1 MNKSL
6 LATFVCTAG
15 LLCTAAWSAPGEY
28 WEITSKM
35 EMPGMP
41 MAMPATTI
49 KVCIAKGAEKNP
61 PPNKD
66 CETTD
71 VRTSGSKT
79 LWKVRC
85 NQNGEIMT
93 GSGEMS
99 GNADK
104 SEGTTRLTG
113 KSGGQNIDMTM
124 TYQSRRIGGAC
135 DSDEMM
141 NKVKSQMCD
150 TSKFTSTVEWI
161 GSAERFLKDQTACPG
176 KKEPLCN
183 AVRKDAVRDG
193 GIYQMLVTEEK
204 RNGGLIAR
212 SCGLDM
218 EATTRTMCKSL
229 TGSKVEAMA
238 SYCPAEAKAY
248 RDAARK
254 KACEGRSYTSKGD
267 LAKCLSG
274 TSTAATDDEAPAA
287 STRSTS
293 KGTSKGNAAAPDES
307 QTQSGQGK
315 SSSAAPAPAPTPA
328 SPNPADAVLDGAK
341 KLKGLFGL

>member
-15 LLCTAAWSAPGEY
+15 LFCTAAWSAPGEY

-41 MAMPATTI
+41 MAMPATTT
-49 KVCIAKGAEKNP
+49 KVCIAKGSEKNP

-66 CETTD
+66 CEMTD
-71 VRTSGSKT
+71 VRTSGNKT

-85 NQNGEIMT
+85 NHNGEIMT

-104 SEGTTRLTG
+104 SEGTTRLSG

-124 TYQSRRIGGAC
+124 AYQSRRIGGSC

-141 NKVKSQMCD
+141 NKIKGQICD
-150 TSKFTSTVEWI
+150 TSKYSTNDWI
-161 GSAERFLKDQTACPG
+161 GNAERFLKDQTTCPG
-176 KKEPLCN
+176 KKEPMCN
-183 AVRKDAVRDG
+183 AVRKDAVREAG
-193 GIYQMLVTEEK
+193 VYQYLATIEK
-204 RNGGLIAR
+204 NNGGLIAR

-218 EATTRTMCKSL
+218 EATTRAMCKSL
-229 TGSKVEAMA
+229 PGSKVEAMA
-238 SYCPAEAKAY
+238 SYCPAEAKAH

-267 LAKCLSG
+267 LSKCLSG
-274 TSTAATDDEAPAA
+274 ASTDNDSAA
-287 STRSTS
+287 SDQDAAPGSQS
-293 KGTSKGNAAAPDES
+293 KGSNKGKAAAAP
-307 QTQSGQGK
+307 T
-315 SSSAAPAPAPTPA
+315 AAPTPAPTPA
-328 SPNPADAVLDGAK
+328 APNPADAVLDGAK